1 MSLLSQTEATSH
13 LAVVT
18 NEIDRLRERFQMRP
32 ILEKRRM
39 AALEALAPKLHR
51 LVKGTGYET
60 DALSPKDTA
69 LLASLAP
76 KAVEKKEEKKD
87 EPKKKPAKKK

>member
-1 MSLLSQTEATSH
+1 MSLPTQTEATAH

-32 ILEKRRM
+32 LPEKRRM

-60 DALSPKDTA
+60 DTLSTKDSA

-76 KAVEKKEEKKD
+76 ASAKKEEAKDKK
-87 EPKKKPAKKK
+87 PKKKK